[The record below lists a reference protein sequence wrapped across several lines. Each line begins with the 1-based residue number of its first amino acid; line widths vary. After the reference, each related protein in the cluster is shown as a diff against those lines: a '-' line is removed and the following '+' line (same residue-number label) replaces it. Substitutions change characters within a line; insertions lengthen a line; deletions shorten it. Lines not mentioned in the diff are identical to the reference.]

1 MKLNLNSKL
10 IKTLKS
16 GLSGLIFLKVSA
28 IIFLLLLADGIQ
40 AQNRTLILKIND
52 PAPVCALATV
62 DLTSNTITSG
72 STDGLVFSYFIN
84 PELTNPLQDPTKV
97 GEGKYFI
104 KGSSTVS
111 GNAFVAASVSIKV
124 ISKPKLIIINQSIPG
139 PDGKIDLTSPLIT
152 SGSEEGLTFS
162 YWLDA
167 LATKSLPDPKNTGK
181 GEYFIKATSLNDCFD
196 IQLINVSE

>member
-1 MKLNLNSKL
+1 MKLKLTDKL

-16 GLSGLIFLKVSA
+16 DSLGFIFLKVSA
-28 IIFLLLLADGIQ
+28 VIFLFLLAEGIQ

-52 PAPVCALATV
+52 PASVCAPATV

-72 STDGLVFSYFIN
+72 STDGLVFSYFSD
-84 PELTNPLQDPTKV
+84 PELTKSLPDPTKV

-104 KGSSTVS
+104 KGTSTVS
-111 GNAFVAASVSIKV
+111 GNAFVAASVSIKA
-124 ISKPKLIIINQSIPG
+124 IAKPKLIIHGQTIQG
-139 PDGKIDLTSPLIT
+139 PDGKIDMTSPLIT
-152 SGSEEGLTFS
+152 SGSEAGLIFS

-181 GEYFIKATSLNDCFD
+181 GEYFIKATSLNECFD
-196 IQLINVSE
+196 IQLINVAE